1 MNNIVISYV
10 KLIYCYAECLA
21 LHGKDAGGHSVAPAV
36 SLLKKLM
43 FSNEAVQTSSRLLQV
58 PFPKQ
63 TMLGTDDMVEN
74 VAPIP
79 VPGNVTTSATGN
91 TQIMVEEDSITSLVQ
106 YCCDGCSTVPILRQ
120 RWHCTVCPDFDLCEA
135 CYEVLDA
142 DRLPPPQFRDHPA
155 SAIPIEVETLGGK
168 GNEIHFST
176 DDLCDSSLL
185 PGIYCTN
192 NGINTG
198 GREMN

>member
-1 MNNIVISYV
+1 MII
-10 KLIYCYAECLA
+10 
-21 LHGKDAGGHSVAPAV
+21 KDAGGHSVAPAV

-185 PGIYCTN
+185 PVHTIHFSTN
-192 NGINTG
+192 ITTIHFSTD
-198 GREMN
+198 EL